1 MTVWPGTAPDS
12 APASGIA
19 SPRFAGAPLR
29 VAWVALPPGV
39 VALVALLVLAAIQLG
54 WAQQTPATTN
64 RVVPVRVLRTV
75 VARPVEPPPGGA
87 STNVTAQA
95 PAPPPA
101 PTTTSATNTTNSA
114 ISSSDPRV
122 RDLLKLQ
129 FDRRPASVLK
139 AMARKAEGDKAF
151 TNDLERFQADVIT
164 SDWPAVRK
172 FLSTLSE
179 KQLPPVYKALI
190 TALSR
195 PAPTSTPTP
204 PGSEP
209 PEPGAAQPSSAQRP
223 IDPVL
228 LPEDILGLADAK
240 PSDLDESDLEALGK
254 LLTRALTKGAP
265 IEPFLARLETGTERL
280 GGSEAKKRR
289 LAANLLIAAGRLTDA
304 TAFLPGFDASKEQSD
319 LAALDL
325 RARLLHAEGQERQD
339 ASALRGS
346 WELTLTILA
355 DKSAPATNRETALQ
369 RAVELMPLL
378 TKELGRDWLRQNF
391 NKTPGDAMS
400 ILAAVGSVVSQ
411 GANERDLE
419 KRRRNLDLQR
429 RVVDELLAA
438 TGSQSDSWQPALTV
452 VALGWLQEADR
463 AKSRHRPRTMNQQ
476 IIDFD
481 AFGNPIYSYS
491 PYDAP
496 MYSTSSSQSD
506 GQALPIDQ
514 VLPAAPG
521 ETWLGAMEKSVA
533 LRVRAML
540 AELHIKLEP
549 EEKALPWIESL
560 AADQPKAALTLAN
573 DLLKSWTLTKD
584 PNRDSRRNQRI
595 YYGPYGNSY
604 SQGIPI
610 TRAVQVRNLQQL
622 ADVLARLRKL
632 GPLDEKA
639 VVSAFAASHSQ
650 AEVFRVSDIE
660 KVLGPPD
667 TLRVDTLAELLQAM
681 RERLA
686 RQWRLPAVQQQ
697 AKTKR
702 TDKDIAAEL
711 ARGYELVLGLTERA
725 VTKLPGEWRLWTVR
739 GAALFDFAEYE
750 YGKEVALSIYTEKR
764 DKAFAM
770 FEKAAKLY
778 AGQVANLSEKEQTP
792 AVYQQWFNATLG
804 ASDLAFLTRQQKLDT
819 NRIDYIRAAILA
831 LPADTVDRHVGALG
845 KALVDSITALPPELK
860 PRYLKAGLRLV
871 GDHESAELARKQVAY
886 YDGLLQEIEFNA
898 RVDGDV
904 TVGHGRPFGL
914 QLCVRHSDAVGRES
928 GGFSKY
934 LQNQQG
940 MQYYY
945 NPYGGAPANYRDDLE
960 KKIRETLHDGFE
972 ILSITWHDDK
982 VIPRGYGKP
991 EWRETPLAYIL
1002 LKAKDASADRI
1013 PPMQLDLD
1021 FLDKRGKVVLPIES
1035 RMVFIDARTEKP
1047 APRALSDL
1055 ALTQIL
1061 DDRDRKSGK
1070 LTLEVK
1076 ATARGIIPELGEL
1089 LELHLP
1095 GFRIDT
1101 TNDHGLAVTKLDTEG
1116 DAIAPV
1122 CERNWLLN
1130 LVQTAR
1136 SDGPKMFAFPKPR
1149 LPADEV
1155 AYKHYVDADL
1165 VAVKETLA
1173 LAGLPLEPRSPWV
1186 WISAAVLFFVCGAG
1200 LYLLLRPSKDVAT
1213 VHAAAYAL
1221 PAHITPFSV
1230 LSLLRNMEQDPRLDL
1245 PADRRTELA
1254 TTIRDIEHRY
1264 FGTGAETDGQTDLE
1278 RLARDWVTRAR

>member
-1 MTVWPGTAPDS
+1 MRRSQDAGA
-12 APASGIA
+12 I
-19 SPRFAGAPLR
+19 SPR
-29 VAWVALPPGV
+29 
-39 VALVALLVLAAIQLG
+39 LVLAVAFGCLLAG
-54 WAQQTPATTN
+54 SFCPAAADAQQASPTSGNTN
-64 RVVPVRVLRTV
+64 RAVPARVLRTV
-75 VARPVEPPPGGA
+75 VARPGEPPAGGA
-87 STNVTAQA
+87 ATNVTAQLA
-95 PAPPPA
+95 IPPVPVA
-101 PTTTSATNTTNSA
+101 TGSTNATNA
-114 ISSSDPRV
+114 GISSSDPRV
-122 RDLLKLQ
+122 RELLKLQ

-139 AMARKAEGDKAF
+139 SMARKAEGDKAF
-151 TNDLERFQADVIT
+151 TNDLERFQADVTT

-172 FLSTLSE
+172 FLATLSE

-190 TALSR
+190 TGLGRPPPTSSATPPSAEPPDPGAPQ
-195 PAPTSTPTP
+195 PAP
-204 PGSEP
+204 
-209 PEPGAAQPSSAQRP
+209 AQRA

-240 PSDLDESDLEALGK
+240 PADLDDADLDALGK
-254 LLTRALTKGAP
+254 LLTRALTKGAV
-265 IEPFLARLETGTERL
+265 IEPFLARLEAGTERL
-280 GGSEAKKRR
+280 GGNDAQNRR
-289 LAANLLIAAGRLTDA
+289 NAANLLIAAGRMTDA
-304 TAFLPGFDASKEQSD
+304 AAFLPGFDASKEKND
-319 LAALDL
+319 WAALDL
-325 RARLLHAEGQERQD
+325 RARLLLAEGQEKQD

-346 WELTLTILA
+346 WELTQNILA
-355 DKSAPATNRETALQ
+355 DKSAPATNREAALQ

-391 NKTPGDAMS
+391 ATTPGEARGDARPSEAMS
-400 ILAAVGSVVSQ
+400 ILAAVGTVVSQ

-438 TGSQSDSWQPALTV
+438 AGPQTDSWQPALTV

-463 AKSRHRPRTMNQQ
+463 AKARLRPRTMNQQ
-476 IIDFD
+476 IVDFD
-481 AFGNPIYSYS
+481 AFGNPIYSYYS
-491 PYDAP
+491 PYDSPGYPGAP
-496 MYSTSSSQSD
+496 QAD
-506 GQALPIDQ
+506 GQALTIDQ

-521 ETWLGAMEKSVA
+521 ETWLAAMEKSVA
-533 LRVRAML
+533 LRVRATM
-540 AELHIKLEP
+540 ADLHIKLEQ

-560 AADQPKAALTLAN
+560 AADQPKAAVTLAN

-622 ADVLARLRKL
+622 AEVLARLRKL

-667 TLRVDTLAELLQAM
+667 ELKVDTLAELLQAM

-686 RQWRLPAVQQQ
+686 RQWRQPAVQQQ

-725 VTKLPGEWRLWTVR
+725 VARRPNEWRLWTVR
-739 GAALFDFAEYE
+739 GATLFDFAEYE
-750 YGKEVALSIYTEKR
+750 YGREVALALYTEKR
-764 DKAFAM
+764 DQAFAM

-778 AGQVANLSEKEQTP
+778 AAQVGTLSEKEQTP
-792 AVYQQWFNATLG
+792 IVYQQWFNATLG
-804 ASDLAFLTRQQKLDT
+804 ASDLAFLTRQQKIDT
-819 NRIDYIRAAILA
+819 NRIDFIRAAILA
-831 LPADTVDRHVGALG
+831 LPTDMVDRHLGLLG
-845 KALVDSITALPPELK
+845 KAFVDSITALPPELK

-871 GDHESAELARKQVAY
+871 GDHESAEPARKQVAY
-886 YDGLLQEIEFNA
+886 YDGLLQEIEFHA
-898 RVDGDV
+898 RVDGNV
-904 TVGHGRPFGL
+904 AVGHGRPFGL

-945 NPYGGAPANYRDDLE
+945 NPYGGSPVNYRDDLE

-982 VIPRGYGKP
+982 VVPRGYGRP

-1002 LKAKDASADRI
+1002 LKAKDAAADRI

-1021 FLDKRGKVVLPIES
+1021 FLDKRGKVVLPVES
-1035 RMVFIDARTEKP
+1035 PIVFIDARSEKP
-1047 APRALSDL
+1047 PLRALADL
-1055 ALTQIL
+1055 AITQIL

-1076 ATARGIIPELGEL
+1076 ATARGIIPDLEDL
-1089 LELHLP
+1089 LNLNLP
-1095 GFRIDT
+1095 GFMIEKPT
-1101 TNDHGLAVTKLDTEG
+1101 DHGLAVTKLDTEA

-1130 LVQTAR
+1130 LLPISGA
-1136 SDGPKMFAFPKPR
+1136 DAPKMFAFPKPK

-1173 LAGLPLEPRSPWV
+1173 LAGLPLEPKNSWGWV
-1186 WISAAVLFFVCGAG
+1186 WAGIVFVVCGVG
-1200 LYLLLRPSKDVAT
+1200 LYILLRPSTRAAAEQ
-1213 VHAAAYAL
+1213 AAAYAL

-1230 LSLLRNMEQDPRLDL
+1230 LSLLRSMEQDPRLDL
-1245 PADRRTELA
+1245 HADRRAELA
-1254 TTIRDIEHRY
+1254 TTIHELERRY
-1264 FGTGAETDGQTDLE
+1264 FGPGADTDGEADLE
-1278 RLARDWVTRAR
+1278 RLARDWVTRAS

>member
-1 MTVWPGTAPDS
+1 M
-12 APASGIA
+12 
-19 SPRFAGAPLR
+19 
-29 VAWVALPPGV
+29 
-39 VALVALLVLAAIQLG
+39 LAAAQTV
-54 WAQQTPATTN
+54 WAQQTAPATT
-64 RVVPVRVLRTV
+64 VAPVRVLRAV
-75 VARPVEPPPGGA
+75 VARPAEPPPGGA
-87 STNVTAQA
+87 ATNVATQA
-95 PAPPPA
+95 SAPPVPV
-101 PTTTSATNTTNSA
+101 TTGTTNTTNA
-114 ISSSDPRV
+114 AVSSSDPRV

-139 AMARKAEGDKAF
+139 AMAKKAESKKAF

-172 FLSTLSE
+172 FLATLSE

-190 TALSR
+190 TALGR
-195 PAPTSTPTP
+195 PAPTTTPTQS
-204 PGSEP
+204 GAEP
-209 PEPGAAQPSSAQRP
+209 REPGITQTASAQRP

-240 PSDLDESDLEALGK
+240 PADLDESDLDALGK

-265 IEPFLARLETGTERL
+265 VEPFLTRLENGTERL
-280 GGSEAKKRR
+280 GGSDAKKRR

-319 LAALDL
+319 WAALDL
-325 RARLLHAEGQERQD
+325 RARLLQAEGQEKQD

-355 DKSAPATNRETALQ
+355 DNSAPGTNRETALQ

-378 TKELGRDWLRQNF
+378 TKELGRDWLRQSF
-391 NKTPGDAMS
+391 NKTPDAARGDARPTESMS
-400 ILAAVGSVVSQ
+400 ILAAVGSVVSH

-419 KRRRNLDLQR
+419 KRRRNLELQR

-438 TGSQSDSWQPALTV
+438 IGSRTDLWQPALTV

-463 AKSRHRPRTMNQQ
+463 AKARHRPRTMNQQ

-491 PYDAP
+491 PYDVP
-496 MYSTSSSQSD
+496 MYSTSSSQPD
-506 GQALPIDQ
+506 GQALTIDQ
-514 VLPAAPG
+514 VMPAAPG
-521 ETWLGAMEKSVA
+521 EAWLGAMEKSVA
-533 LRVRAML
+533 LRVRGMMADL
-540 AELHIKLEP
+540 QIRLEQ

-660 KVLGPPD
+660 KVLGSPD
-667 TLRVDTLAELLQAM
+667 TLKVDTLAELLQAM

-711 ARGYELVLGLTERA
+711 ARGYELVLDLTERA

-739 GAALFDFAEYE
+739 GATLFDFAEYE
-750 YGKEVALSIYTEKR
+750 YGREVALAIYTEKR

-792 AVYQQWFNATLG
+792 IVYQQWFNATLG

-819 NRIDYIRAAILA
+819 NRIDFIRAAILA

-871 GDHESAELARKQVAY
+871 GDHESAEPARKQVAY
-886 YDGLLQEIEFNA
+886 YDGLLQEIEFHA

-945 NPYGGAPANYRDDLE
+945 NPYGGSPVNYRDDLE
-960 KKIRETLHDGFE
+960 KKIRETLLDGFE

-982 VIPRGYGKP
+982 VIPRGYGRP

-1002 LKAKDASADRI
+1002 LKAKDAAVDHIAS
-1013 PPMQLDLD
+1013 MQLDLD

-1035 RMVFIDARTEKP
+1035 RMVFIDARSEKP
-1047 APRALSDL
+1047 PTRVLSEL

-1089 LELHLP
+1089 LDLPLP
-1095 GFRIDT
+1095 GFQIDS
-1101 TNDHGLAVTKLDTEG
+1101 TNDHGLVVTKLDTDGE
-1116 DAIAPV
+1116 AIAPV
-1122 CERNWLLN
+1122 CERSWLLN
-1130 LVQTAR
+1130 LVQNSR
-1136 SDGPKMFAFPKPR
+1136 SDAPKMFAFPQSR
-1149 LPADEV
+1149 LPANEV

-1173 LAGLPLEPRSPWV
+1173 LAGLPLEPRNPWGWV
-1186 WISAAVLFFVCGAG
+1186 SAAILFFVCGAG
-1200 LYLLLRPSKDVAT
+1200 LYLLLRPVPG
-1213 VHAAAYAL
+1213 AALEQAAVYAL

-1230 LSLLRNMEQDPRLDL
+1230 LSLLRSMEQDPRLDL
-1245 PADRRTELA
+1245 PADRRAELA
-1254 TTIRDIEHRY
+1254 TTIQELERRY
-1264 FGTGAETDGQTDLE
+1264 FGPGAETNGKTDLE
-1278 RLARDWVTRAR
+1278 RLARSWVTGAK